1 MNREQDNTIQSAG
14 PEPGPTKQS
23 ILAETSTVPWYEL
36 QKLFASGV
44 VLSIDKGLDLVE
56 VAYQMACDNKEEIE
70 ALIKQ
75 EKILHVTNE
84 QAKHWYRDN
93 TLLWS
98 VVVKPWVLVQD
109 KQKR

>member
-1 MNREQDNTIQSAG
+1 MSNEQDNT
-14 PEPGPTKQS
+14 TKES
-23 ILAETSTVPWYEL
+23 ILAETSTVPWHEL

-44 VLSIDKGLDLVE
+44 VLSIDNELDLVE
-56 VAYQMACDNKEEIE
+56 VGYQMASDNKEAID

-75 EKILHVTNE
+75 EKIFHVTNE
-84 QAKHWYRDN
+84 QAKHWYANN

-109 KQKR
+109 KQR